1 MKPQYTILEELRE
14 IAPGLIEIDNQT
26 PYHLAKGYFE
36 GFPETVLEKA
46 QIGLSYHSEKPS
58 FQVPDQYFKGLADQ
72 ILQKAKAADVAER
85 VKVIPMRRMRNLVTY
100 LAAAMLTGIMVT
112 GSFMFSDKKQA
123 NDFEKYKS
131 LDIPSTLDQV
141 TEADLNA
148 YLETNQVVSSE
159 DLPENESAILPKT
172 NEKIQN
178 LSNENLHNYLK
189 ENGDLEPSLGVD
201 PEN

>member
-1 MKPQYTILEELRE
+1 MEPQNTILEELRE
-14 IAPGLIEIDNQT
+14 IAPSLIEIGNQM
-26 PYHLAKGYFE
+26 PYHAADGYFE

-46 QIGLSYHSEKPS
+46 NIGLLYNIDQPN
-58 FQVPDQYFKGLADQ
+58 FQIPNHYFNGLADQ
-72 ILQKAKAADVAER
+72 ILLKAKAAEAVEKA
-85 VKVIPMRRMRNLVTY
+85 KVIPMRNMRNLVTY

-112 GSFMFSDKKQA
+112 GSFMFSDKRQA

-148 YLETNQVVSSE
+148 YLETNQVVSTE
-159 DLPENESAILPKT
+159 DLPENEGATLPKA

-178 LSNENLHNYLK
+178 LSNENLHNYLN
-189 ENGDLEPSLGVD
+189 ENVDLD
-201 PEN
+201 PNPGIVPEK